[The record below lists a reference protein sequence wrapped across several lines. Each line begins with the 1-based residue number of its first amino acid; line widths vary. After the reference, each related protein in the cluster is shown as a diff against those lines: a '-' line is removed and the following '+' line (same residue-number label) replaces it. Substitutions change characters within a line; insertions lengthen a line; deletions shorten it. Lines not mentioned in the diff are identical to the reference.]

1 MWRLFR
7 VKKEDKSDK
16 NKILK
21 KLLYNRQIF
30 LDKKINI

>member
-21 KLLYNRQIF
+21 KLLYNRQII